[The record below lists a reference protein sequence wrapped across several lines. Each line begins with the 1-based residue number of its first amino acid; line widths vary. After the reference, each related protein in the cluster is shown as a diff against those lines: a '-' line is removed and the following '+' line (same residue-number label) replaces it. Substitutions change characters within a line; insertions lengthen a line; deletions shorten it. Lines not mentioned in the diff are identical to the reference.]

1 MPLSPL
7 QIAIVDDE
15 EPVRKALR
23 RLFRSASMD
32 VETFASGRD
41 FLDSLAKHRPDC
53 VVLDLH
59 MPGLTGRDVQQQLA
73 QTQPALPVII
83 ITGKDEPGVR
93 ESVLAAGA
101 ADYLLKPLN
110 DHTLLA
116 AVTSAAREKGEC
128 GRISQES
135 KPGTQPNP

>member
-1 MPLSPL
+1 
-7 QIAIVDDE
+7 
-15 EPVRKALR
+15 
-23 RLFRSASMD
+23 MD

-59 MPGLTGRDVQQQLA
+59 MPGLTGRDVQQQLV

-93 ESVLAAGA
+93 ESLLATGA
-101 ADYLLKPLN
+101 SAYLLKPLN
-110 DHTLLA
+110 DLILLA
-116 AVTSAAREKGEC
+116 AVTSAAREKGATPEC
-128 GRISQES
+128 
-135 KPGTQPNP
+135 

>member
-1 MPLSPL
+1 MPLFPL
-7 QIAIVDDE
+7 QVAIVDDE
-15 EPVRKALR
+15 ESVRKALR
-23 RLFRSASMD
+23 RLFRSADMD

-116 AVTSAAREKGEC
+116 AVTSAAREKGAA
-128 GRISQES
+128 
-135 KPGTQPNP
+135 PGC